1 MSIGF
6 WQLIIFFLIIA
17 AYFIPFIIALI
28 RDVRNKVSV
37 FFLNLFL
44 GWTVIGFF
52 VLLFY
57 ASLTNATANGIYNIH
72 EVLGPY
78 TKIVSSPLATDHNQE
93 F

>member
-6 WQLIIFFLIIA
+6 WQLFILLLFIA

-57 ASLTNATANGIYNIH
+57 ASLTNATANFGMFCRLNNYSCLTLQTTFSI
-72 EVLGPY
+72 
-78 TKIVSSPLATDHNQE
+78 
-93 F
+93 